1 MNVNGWLEMARADAD
16 KRGLAPVVPLLDG
29 LAASLQALRDA
40 ADGLDSDEPEPATR
54 PPEGGEPAAPGG
66 AGTGHGRGSAIGE
79 ASVPQAGRAGSIA
92 ELAAQLA
99 RGTLTS
105 ERLVE
110 DCLAQIAAR
119 QPELNAFIT
128 VTADEALAAAR
139 AADREFAAGR
149 HLGPLHGI
157 PLSLKDLIDQAGVPT
172 TAASLVRKP
181 HRAAA
186 DAPVTARLRE
196 AGAVF
201 VGKTNLHEFAFGTT
215 SDDSAFGAAKN
226 PVDPTRSPG
235 GSSGGSAISV
245 ATGMAIATVGTDT
258 GGSIRIPSAACGIV
272 GLKPEWGEIP
282 AAGVVPLSRLLDH
295 VGPMTRSVADA
306 WLMYD
311 VMRGAGNGAMPSA
324 MAVHGL
330 RVGVPR
336 GHLFDR
342 LDEEVEQVVLRVI
355 DDLRSAGAQVS
366 DAPIA
371 HVAET
376 PHVYLPL
383 VLSDGAEYHAR
394 TLETQPGDYTPNVR
408 FRLEMGRYVLAED
421 YVRALRLRARL
432 TRSVDAAL
440 ADVDVLALPALAIPA
455 PPIGAATVNVK
466 GGSDAVRSLMLRCT
480 QLFNVTGHPAISIPC
495 GTTRAGLPVGLQL
508 VGRKG
513 GTIRLLQQALGVEA
527 RLATHA

>member
-1 MNVNGWLEMARADAD
+1 MGLNGWLEMARADAE
-16 KRGLAPVVPLLDG
+16 KRGLAPVMPLLDG
-29 LAASLQALRDA
+29 LAASLQSLRDA
-40 ADGLDSDEPEPATR
+40 ADSLDGDDPEPGAARLEDGAGAETSHHAR
-54 PPEGGEPAAPGG
+54 NTTAAP
-66 AGTGHGRGSAIGE
+66 SATAE
-79 ASVPQAGRAGSIA
+79 ASATAGSITD
-92 ELAAQLA
+92 LVAQLA
-99 RGTLTS
+99 RGTLKS

-110 DCLAQIAAR
+110 DCLARIIDR

-128 VTADEALAAAR
+128 ITADEALAAAR
-139 AADREFAAGR
+139 ALDRDASTGR
-149 HLGPLHGI
+149 PTGPLHGI

-172 TAASLVRKP
+172 TAASLVRKS

-186 DAPVTARLRE
+186 DAPVAARLRK

-215 SDDSAFGAAKN
+215 SDDSGFGAAKN

-245 ATGMAIATVGTDT
+245 AAGMAIATVGTDT

-272 GLKPEWGEIP
+272 GLKPEWGEIS
-282 AAGVVPLSRLLDH
+282 AAGVVPLSRQLDH

-311 VMRGAGNGAMPSA
+311 VMRGAHGVSRPAA
-324 MAVHGL
+324 AALTGL

-336 GHLFDR
+336 GFLFDR
-342 LDEEVEQVVLRVI
+342 LDEEVEQVVLLAI
-355 DDLRSAGAQVS
+355 EGLAAAGAQVT
-366 DAPIA
+366 DATIA
-371 HVAET
+371 RVADT
-376 PHVYLPL
+376 PCVYLPL
-383 VLSDGAEYHAR
+383 VLSDGAEYHAH
-394 TLETQPGDYTPNVR
+394 TLETQPGDYTSNVR
-408 FRLEMGRYVLAED
+408 FRLEMGRYVMAED

-432 TRSVDAAL
+432 ARAVDAAL
-440 ADVDVLALPALAIPA
+440 AEVDVLALPSLAIPA
-455 PPIGAATVNVK
+455 PPIGAATVAVK
-466 GGSDAVRSLMLRCT
+466 GGTDAVRALMLRCT

-513 GTIRLLQQALGVEA
+513 GTARLLQHALGVEA
-527 RLATHA
+527 RLAAFA